1 MHDRDI
7 KENVG
12 KAFRKGELTIKR
24 IDGDGEEKE
33 IKNCFICGKEM
44 NDLEEFAYLMINNPN
59 AIGVDEKI
67 FCTRKCW
74 NEFLKREANPQ

>member
-24 IDGDGEEKE
+24 IDGKEEKE
-33 IKNCFICGKEM
+33 IKNCYICGKEVE
-44 NDLEEFAYLMINNPN
+44 DSEEFK
-59 AIGVDEKI
+59 KI
-67 FCTRKCW
+67 K
-74 NEFLKREANPQ
+74 NPQKNSPKLLNILFYY

>member
-7 KENVG
+7 KESVG

-24 IDGDGEEKE
+24 IDGKEEEE
-33 IKNCFICGKEM
+33 IKNCHICGKEVG
-44 NDLEEFAYLMINNPN
+44 DLEEFAFLVINHPD
-59 AIGVDEKI
+59 AVSVDEKI

-74 NEFLKREANPQ
+74 NEFLKRETNGK